1 VCRAPAVVVNVDLA
15 RDLPAID
22 AGAGR
27 TLAFVVIRFHGV
39 PVGHAWVPLDDGRT
53 AAESL
58 AGHAW
63 RAAMPALSRRWLE
76 RRLGPVLPPDP
87 ATLPS
92 IGAAICTRE
101 RPDDLARALPAVVKA
116 AAGRPVLVID
126 NRPVT
131 DATRAIVAR
140 FPDVRYIRED
150 RPGLNAA
157 RNRAL
162 AEAVTDVVAFCDDDA
177 VPEPGWLDA
186 LRGGFSHR
194 LVLGVTGLTLPLEL
208 DTDAQIWFERINPF
222 GRGYFPREFDP
233 LECSPQAAGIV
244 GAGANMAVRRS
255 VVDLVGPFD
264 ERLDAGTPTRSGG
277 DHEIFARILGRGYRL
292 RYEPAAVS
300 WHRHRRT
307 WADLRDTLYGYGV
320 GVYAMWTGRLVSRG
334 ELAVLKQ
341 AGWWLARQQLPALVR
356 TLRNAPGAVPRDLLF
371 AELQGCLHGPWA
383 WLRSSRSAR
392 TRPAA

>member
-1 VCRAPAVVVNVDLA
+1 VVNIELA
-15 RDLPAID
+15 HGVTPID
-22 AGAGR
+22 AGPGC

-39 PVGHAWVPLDDGRT
+39 PVGHSWVPLENGRI
-53 AAESL
+53 AGEGL
-58 AGHAW
+58 ARYVWA
-63 RAAMPALSRRWLE
+63 AAMSAFSRRWLE
-76 RRLGPVLPPDP
+76 RRFEAVRPPDP

-101 RPDDLARALPAVVKA
+101 RPDDLARALPAVLQA
-116 AAGRPVLVID
+116 AAGRPVVVID

-131 DATRAIVAR
+131 DATRAVVGR
-140 FPDVRYIRED
+140 FPAVQYVRED

-162 AEAVTDVVAFCDDDA
+162 AEAVTDAVAFCDDDA

-186 LRGGFSHR
+186 LRAGFSHR

-208 DTDAQIWFERINPF
+208 QTDAQIWFERINPF

-244 GAGANMAVRRS
+244 GAGANMALRRS
-255 VVDLVGPFD
+255 MIDLVGRFD

-307 WADLRDTLYGYGV
+307 WADLRDTLYGYGL

-334 ELAVLKQ
+334 ELAVVKQ
-341 AGWWLARQQLPALVR
+341 AAWWFARQQVPALVR
-356 TLRNAPGAVPRDLLF
+356 TLRGGPDAIPRDLLF
-371 AELQGCLHGPWA
+371 AELKGCMHGPWA
-383 WLRSSRSAR
+383 WLRSSRAAR